1 MDAAFGQP
9 NASLQPSR
17 VEGRHLTMTKYI
29 LAGGTLVLA
38 VAIPRFAPAASTIQ
52 PVSTAVRAPG
62 AGGER
67 SPLVVASSRDLTSM
81 LVAPRDDGSDSG
93 DDGDDGG
100 DDGGD

>member
-1 MDAAFGQP
+1 
-9 NASLQPSR
+9 
-17 VEGRHLTMTKYI
+17 MTKYI

-38 VAIPRFAPAASTIQ
+38 VAIPRFAPASSTTQ
-52 PVSTAVRAPG
+52 PVSTAVHTPA

-67 SPLVVASSRDLTSM
+67 SPLVVASSRDLTSL

>member
-1 MDAAFGQP
+1 
-9 NASLQPSR
+9 
-17 VEGRHLTMTKYI
+17 MTKYI

-52 PVSTAVRAPG
+52 HVSTAVRTPA

-67 SPLVVASSRDLTSM
+67 SPLVVTSSRDLTSV

-93 DDGDDGG
+93 DDGDDNGG

>member
-1 MDAAFGQP
+1 
-9 NASLQPSR
+9 
-17 VEGRHLTMTKYI
+17 MTKYI
-29 LAGGTLVLA
+29 LAGATLVLA

-52 PVSTAVRAPG
+52 PVSAAVRTPW

-67 SPLVVASSRDLTSM
+67 SPLVVASSGDLTKM

-93 DDGDDGG
+93 DDGDDDGG